1 MLTDDVL
8 SVVCD
13 VRKSVLPPRPPSP
26 TEAVTSRPAWNELS
40 IEVVVPVVLWSV
52 YATDVLM
59 LPPLVPG
66 GAYSTVRSLYFG
78 IIWPVALTSNVT
90 SERDAR
96 GPAVAETMIVATVGV
111 TFGAAVRVS
120 VTSP

>member
-1 MLTDDVL
+1 MLTDEVL

-13 VRKSVLPPRPPSP
+13 AVKSVLPRSSP
-26 TEAVTSRPAWNELS
+26 TEAVTSSLAWNELS

-52 YATDVLM
+52 YWTCEL
-59 LPPLVPG
+59 LFPPLVPG
-66 GAYSTVRSLYFG
+66 GAYSTVRTWYFG
-78 IIWPVALTSNVT
+78 RIWPVALTSNVT
-90 SERDAR
+90 RERDAW